1 MRLLRSLT
9 GKTNSDDVLRRRSRT
24 TAEVPT
30 IIVTPPTLSIPFSN
44 QESEK
49 IQSRGK
55 KLITASQAQ
64 RRRSITEFVI

>member
-30 IIVTPPTLSIPFSN
+30 IIVTPP
-44 QESEK
+44 
-49 IQSRGK
+49 
-55 KLITASQAQ
+55 
-64 RRRSITEFVI
+64 